1 MQYFFKQNKFKNKK
15 IEHNGIIFD
24 SKKEYSRYMEL
35 KLLEQAGIIKNL
47 KRQVKYVLIPTQYE
61 IQSEIL
67 KNGKIKENK
76 KVIERECS
84 YIADFVYEENDK
96 TVVEDVKSEITKTPE
111 YKIKKKLMLYIHK
124 IKIKEI

>member
-1 MQYFFKQNKFKNKK
+1 MQYFFKQNKFKNQK
-15 IEHNGIIFD
+15 IEFNGMIFD

-61 IQSEIL
+61 IQSETL

-76 KVIERECS
+76 KVIERECL

-96 TVVEDVKSEITKTPE
+96 TIVEDVKSEITKTAD
-111 YKIKKKLMLYIHK
+111 YKIKKKLMLYVHN
-124 IKIKEI
+124 IKIKEV

>member
-1 MQYFFKQNKFKNKK
+1 MRYFFKQNKFKNQK
-15 IEHNGIIFD
+15 IEFNGMIFD

-61 IQSEIL
+61 IQSETL

-96 TVVEDVKSEITKTPE
+96 TVVEDVKSEITKTVD
-111 YKIKKKLMLYIHK
+111 YKIKKKLMLYVHN
-124 IKIKEI
+124 IKIKEV